1 MKKKLLTVLLAVVMV
16 FGVFGLTA
24 CGGKTNPDSD
34 YNYYGIKYEIEDEVK
49 IEAVTY
55 QAVYRMMTTANK
67 KFLLYVDSETGANTK
82 ANFQAINK
90 FAHDYGIAKIY
101 HFNPDLTGGYAS
113 NVSNAVTA
121 DLIKINKG
129 EGEKV
134 AIAQASTITTK
145 VLANLRAI
153 TLADN
158 AAFKGKDWDNVA
170 DANIISIKGVAP
182 FWRTADGRDMKDA
195 NHADVGADAVITYG
209 SYNATYKSWSGPIQ
223 GIQTVENAYKLL
235 SGKFATQVASF
246 AKYQTAEEKEAGAAP
261 KDPKAYNC
269 ANINTIHL
277 FADARL
283 HMYDEV
289 GDLTAEKTDRF
300 VTLAN
305 YAMFAHLMDYN
316 NGWFPVFFG
325 GTWCPNTQAIAIL
338 CNNLAEDY
346 GVEKIYFFDP
356 KLDDGAKVDTA
367 TIGYR
372 YNEDKGNEEFF
383 AAVNVNGGNVGGDNT
398 RDNDAAAGKTN
409 YNFAYGSFLD
419 NYLPTYVSQWN
430 VGSKLSITV
439 GTTTKDYTRMAVPN
453 MMLFNGEDS
462 DRAKLVTFA
471 EAEYTWTG
479 GDGGTSTPGASEYE
493 EWTKGVKEM
502 FDENPYAKYAPIMRA
517 TAEEEAPA
525 ASAPA
530 AKPAAGGGDAC

>member
-1 MKKKLLTVLLAVVMV
+1 MKRKLLTVLLAVVMV

-24 CGGKTNPDSD
+24 CGGKSNPDAD

-55 QAVYRMMTTANK
+55 QAVYRMMTTANA

-90 FAHDYGIAKIY
+90 FAHDYGIKKIY

-113 NVSNAVTA
+113 DVSNAVTA

-129 EGEKV
+129 VGEKV
-134 AIAQASTITTK
+134 AIAQASTINTK
-145 VLANLRAI
+145 VLANLKAI

-158 AAFKGKDWDNVA
+158 AAFRGKTWNDVA
-170 DANIISIKGVAP
+170 DANIISIKGIAP
-182 FWRTADGRDMKDA
+182 FWRTADGRDMTAATDLDLGK
-195 NHADVGADAVITYG
+195 DAVITYG
-209 SYNATYKSWSGPIQ
+209 SYNASYGTWSGPIQ

-246 AKYQTAEEKEAGAAP
+246 AQYQTAEEKDAGVAP
-261 KDPKAYNC
+261 KAPEAYNC
-269 ANINTIHL
+269 ANINTMNL

-283 HMYDEV
+283 HMYKEA
-289 GDLTAEKTDRF
+289 GDLTAEKEDVF

-305 YAMFAHLMDYN
+305 YAMFAHLMDNN

-338 CNNLAEDY
+338 CDKLAKDY

-367 TIGYR
+367 TIGKK
-372 YNEDKGNEEFF
+372 YNEDKGVEEYF

-398 RDNDAAAGKTN
+398 RDKDAAAGKTN
-409 YNFAYGSFLD
+409 YNFAYGKFLD
-419 NYLPTYVSQWN
+419 EYLPTYVSQWN

-453 MMLFNGEDS
+453 MMIFNGEDYE
-462 DRAKLVTFA
+462 RAQLVKFA
-471 EAEYTWTG
+471 EAEYYWTG
-479 GDGGTSTPGASEYE
+479 GDGGTSTAGASEYE
-493 EWTKGVKEM
+493 EWTKGVKAM
-502 FDENPYAKYAPIMRA
+502 FDLNPYAKYAPIMV
-517 TAEEEAPA
+517 AEEAAPEASAPA
-525 ASAPA
+525 AA
-530 AKPAAGGGDAC
+530 AKPAAGGDAC